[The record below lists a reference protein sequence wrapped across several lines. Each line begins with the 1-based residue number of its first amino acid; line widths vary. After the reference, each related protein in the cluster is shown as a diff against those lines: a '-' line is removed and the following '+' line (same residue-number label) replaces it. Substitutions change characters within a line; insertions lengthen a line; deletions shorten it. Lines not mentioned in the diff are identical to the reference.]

1 MSCPMRKLS
10 RGNVAV
16 LLLVFIL
23 LADQVSK
30 ILVKTNMTIHES
42 IEIFSWFKI
51 LFIENNGM
59 AYGMEIGSKLLLS
72 LMRVLLIGV
81 LSVYLVREIKEKARW
96 GYIVCLVMVVAG
108 AIGNM
113 IDGMF
118 YGLIFDEST
127 PYTVSELVPFGSGYS
142 SFMTGKVVDMLYFPI
157 INTTWPEWVPMVG
170 GEGFIFFSPIFNIA
184 DSSISVGVVALLI
197 WYRKELAEMS
207 VEKILGRKKN
217 DSLQKTEDKGQT

>member
-1 MSCPMRKLS
+1 MRKLS

-23 LADQVSK
+23 VADQVSK

-170 GEGFIFFSPIFNIA
+170 GEGFIFVSPIFNIA

-197 WYRKELAEMS
+197 WYRKELAELS

-217 DSLQKTEDKGQT
+217 DSLQKTEDK

>member
-1 MSCPMRKLS
+1 MRKLS

-23 LADQVSK
+23 VADQGSK
-30 ILVKTNMTIHES
+30 ILGKTNMTIHES

-207 VEKILGRKKN
+207 VENILGRKKN
-217 DSLQKTEDKGQT
+217 DSLQKTEDK

>member
-1 MSCPMRKLS
+1 MRKLS

-23 LADQVSK
+23 VADQVSK

-217 DSLQKTEDKGQT
+217 DSLQKTEDK

>member
-1 MSCPMRKLS
+1 MRKLS

-127 PYTVSELVPFGSGYS
+127 PYTV
-142 SFMTGKVVDMLYFPI
+142 
-157 INTTWPEWVPMVG
+157 
-170 GEGFIFFSPIFNIA
+170 
-184 DSSISVGVVALLI
+184 
-197 WYRKELAEMS
+197 
-207 VEKILGRKKN
+207 
-217 DSLQKTEDKGQT
+217 

>member
-1 MSCPMRKLS
+1 MRKLS

-23 LADQVSK
+23 VADQVTK
-30 ILVKTNMTIHES
+30 VLVKTNMTIHES

-197 WYRKELAEMS
+197 WYRKELAELS

-217 DSLQKTEDKGQT
+217 DSLQKTEDK

>member
-1 MSCPMRKLS
+1 MRKLS

-197 WYRKELAEMS
+197 WYRKELAELS

-217 DSLQKTEDKGQT
+217 DSLQKTEDK

>member
-1 MSCPMRKLS
+1 MRKLS

-23 LADQVSK
+23 VADQVSK

-170 GEGFIFFSPIFNIA
+170 GEGFIFVSPIFNIA

-217 DSLQKTEDKGQT
+217 DSLQKTEDK

>member
-1 MSCPMRKLS
+1 MRKLS

-127 PYTVSELVPFGSGYS
+127 PYTVSKLVPFGSGYS

-184 DSSISVGVVALLI
+184 DSSISGGVVALLI

-207 VEKILGRKKN
+207 VENILGRKKN
-217 DSLQKTEDKGQT
+217 DSLQKTEDK

>member
-1 MSCPMRKLS
+1 MRKLS

-23 LADQVSK
+23 VADQVSK

-127 PYTVSELVPFGSGYS
+127 PYTVSELVPFGSGYP

-197 WYRKELAEMS
+197 WYRKELAELS

-217 DSLQKTEDKGQT
+217 DSLQKTEDK

>member
-1 MSCPMRKLS
+1 MKRK
-10 RGNVAV
+10 G
-16 LLLVFIL
+16 L
-23 LADQVSK
+23 LAWIIIAVILIIDQLIK
-30 ILVKTNMTIHES
+30 IHVKTTMSLGES
-42 IEIFSWFKI
+42 VMVTNWFYI
-51 LFIENNGM
+51 TFIENNGM

-197 WYRKELAEMS
+197 WYRKELAELS

-217 DSLQKTEDKGQT
+217 DSLQKTEDK

>member
-23 LADQVSK
+23 VADQVSK

-142 SFMTGKVVDMLYFPI
+142 SFMMGKVVDMLYFPI

-197 WYRKELAEMS
+197 WYRKELAELS

-217 DSLQKTEDKGQT
+217 DSLQKTEDK

>member
-1 MSCPMRKLS
+1 MSCPIRKLS

-16 LLLVFIL
+16 LLLVLIL
-23 LADQVSK
+23 VVDQVTK
-30 ILVKTNMTIHES
+30 VLVKTNMTLHES

-72 LMRVLLIGV
+72 LMRVVLIGI
-81 LSVYLVREIKEKARW
+81 LGIYLVREIKAGARW

-127 PYTVSELVPFGSGYS
+127 PYSVSELVAFGSGYS
-142 SFMTGKVVDMLYFPI
+142 SFLTGKVVDMLYFPI
-157 INTTWPEWVPMVG
+157 INTTWPDWMPMVG
-170 GEGFIFFSPIFNIA
+170 GQGFIFFSPIFNIA

-197 WYRKELAEMS
+197 WYRKELS
-207 VEKILGRKKN
+207 QLSLSKIFGRTEK
-217 DSLQKTEDKGQT
+217 DCSQQSEDK

>member
-217 DSLQKTEDKGQT
+217 DSLQKTEDK

>member
-1 MSCPMRKLS
+1 MSCPIRKLS

-16 LLLVFIL
+16 LLLVLIL
-23 LADQVSK
+23 VVDQVTK
-30 ILVKTNMTIHES
+30 VLVKTNMTLHES

-72 LMRVLLIGV
+72 LMRVVLIGI
-81 LSVYLVREIKEKARW
+81 LGIYLVREIKAGARW

-127 PYTVSELVPFGSGYS
+127 PYSVSELVAFGSGYS
-142 SFMTGKVVDMLYFPI
+142 SFLTGKVVDMLYFPI
-157 INTTWPEWVPMVG
+157 INTTWPDWMPMVG
-170 GEGFIFFSPIFNIA
+170 GQGFIFFSPIFNIA

-197 WYRKELAEMS
+197 WYRKELS
-207 VEKILGRKKN
+207 QLSLSKILGRTEK
-217 DSLQKTEDKGQT
+217 DCPQQSEDK

>member
-1 MSCPMRKLS
+1 MRKLS

-108 AIGNM
+108 AVGNM

-217 DSLQKTEDKGQT
+217 DSLQKTEDK